1 MKTGNLCDWLLMG
14 RWNKRKDPAILVWCR
29 SICSLHV
36 LSLPVWVPW
45 LPALLARLI
54 SDSKLVV
61 GMSVKGSLSC
71 VLALG

>member
-1 MKTGNLCDWLLMG
+1 MIGYRWGDGIKEKTQPFLCG
-14 RWNKRKDPAILVWCR
+14 AA
-29 SICSLHV
+29 
-36 LSLPVWVPW
+36 LSVVCMFSVPVWVPW

-61 GMSVKGSLSC
+61 GMSVNGCLSC